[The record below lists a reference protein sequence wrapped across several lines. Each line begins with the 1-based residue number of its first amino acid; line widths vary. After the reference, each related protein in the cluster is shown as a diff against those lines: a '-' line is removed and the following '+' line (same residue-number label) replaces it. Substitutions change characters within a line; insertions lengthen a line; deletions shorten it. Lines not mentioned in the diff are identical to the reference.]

1 MTDDKAPEGGPQS
14 STTKRDKERMSVL
27 KVKKTYE
34 KNRNAGKPTAPKHK
48 GEGKGKAKPEEGE
61 RKLISVPSIAPA
73 LQSRFGI
80 EPISLSQDF
89 ILRVMAVRTL
99 ALTMSGKRLVYNP
112 IAPIMVMFLDLT
124 TIAMHKMLHM
134 HMKSTWL
141 VFGESPEDLAAY
153 TRLKSVCTISKLS
166 NAGRILLDSI
176 GEVMT
181 ADGVPAQS
189 VHCPATSP
197 ACNGPRANEDI
208 QWCNTDADETT
219 FLGKWQLKL
228 HYPQMLRFIGTELHP
243 AFVAV
248 LAMALSY
255 RASFTQAIGILLAYF
270 FQPAAGGPGPACN
283 YEADTLRW
291 LRALGAEWNRFL
303 REGTATQWN
312 FITRLVGGST
322 YAGGVHVREGMTWND
337 LHAILRTPE
346 GWNSGLWSFAGVLTW
361 FAVTETN
368 ERESHSIRFTDF
380 DNVITSMAS
389 KNLLQVYSYRSAAG
403 ESVAFND
410 PMTLRAFQSHNSSD
424 SDHFMLTMPNLV
436 QQWMRQQ
443 WDNNDFWTGRARY
456 GGYYQSDVTF
466 LLSGRIENAALI
478 KIMRYWSELSASEA
492 AAILG
497 K

>member
-1 MTDDKAPEGGPQS
+1 MRKPSKGKGKGKGLKGKPDVSKEDVPVPASSSTAMTDDKAPEGGPQS

-166 NAGRILLDSI
+166 NAGSILLDSI

-208 QWCNTDADETT
+208 QWC
-219 FLGKWQLKL
+219 K
-228 HYPQMLRFIGTELHP
+228 H
-243 AFVAV
+243 
-248 LAMALSY
+248 
-255 RASFTQAIGILLAYF
+255 
-270 FQPAAGGPGPACN
+270 
-283 YEADTLRW
+283 
-291 LRALGAEWNRFL
+291 
-303 REGTATQWN
+303 
-312 FITRLVGGST
+312 
-322 YAGGVHVREGMTWND
+322 
-337 LHAILRTPE
+337 
-346 GWNSGLWSFAGVLTW
+346 
-361 FAVTETN
+361 
-368 ERESHSIRFTDF
+368 
-380 DNVITSMAS
+380 
-389 KNLLQVYSYRSAAG
+389 
-403 ESVAFND
+403 
-410 PMTLRAFQSHNSSD
+410 
-424 SDHFMLTMPNLV
+424 
-436 QQWMRQQ
+436 
-443 WDNNDFWTGRARY
+443 
-456 GGYYQSDVTF
+456 
-466 LLSGRIENAALI
+466 
-478 KIMRYWSELSASEA
+478 
-492 AAILG
+492 
-497 K
+497 